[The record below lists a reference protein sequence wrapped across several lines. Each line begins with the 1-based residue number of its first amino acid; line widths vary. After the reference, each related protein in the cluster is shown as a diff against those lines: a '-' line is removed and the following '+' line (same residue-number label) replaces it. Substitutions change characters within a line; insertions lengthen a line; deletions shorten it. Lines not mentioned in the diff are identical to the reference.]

1 MRKQLGVFL
10 LAQVCSLFY
19 LAANG
24 QGALPAQIRLRETM
38 EGMSDPKGI
47 SQGEILYGTEI
58 QPGRILGDYYLDS
71 KWNKGSLL
79 AYGTDKVIDGYY
91 MKYDIEGNSIEIKVG
106 QQIKLISVNK
116 IESIIWRDSITNNT
130 RAFVNSKGYTLEADE
145 INGLIEILEDGII
158 PLVKRTTIWIKRPAY
173 VMAFDVGNK
182 DTEIKKR
189 DNFYFAKGK
198 ELVEIKRKKDLLPAF
213 GDSSEEMADYI
224 KVNRLNLSDEQ
235 HLRGLFQ
242 HYNSLVQTPAN

>member
-1 MRKQLGVFL
+1 MRKQVSVFF
-10 LAQVCSLFY
+10 LAQVVCLIY
-19 LAANG
+19 VAAYG

-38 EGMSDPKGI
+38 EGISDPGGVTR
-47 SQGEILYGTEI
+47 GEVLYGVEV

-71 KWNKGSLL
+71 KWNQGSLL

-130 RAFVNSKGYTLEADE
+130 RAFVNSKDYTVEGEE
-145 INGLIEILEDGII
+145 INGLIEILEDGVI
-158 PLVKRTTIWIKRPAY
+158 PLVKRTTIWIKRPDY

-182 DTEIKKR
+182 DTQINKR
-189 DNFYFAKGK
+189 DNFYYAKGK
-198 ELVEIKRKKDLLPAF
+198 ELIEIKRKKDLLPAF
-213 GDSSEEMADYI
+213 GNKSEEMARYI
-224 KVNRLNLSDEQ
+224 KVNRLNLSDER
-235 HLRGLFQ
+235 HLTGLFH
-242 HYNSLVQTPAN
+242 HYNSLIEAKDN

>member
-71 KWNKGSLL
+71 KWNKGS
-79 AYGTDKVIDGYY
+79 
-91 MKYDIEGNSIEIKVG
+91 
-106 QQIKLISVNK
+106 
-116 IESIIWRDSITNNT
+116 
-130 RAFVNSKGYTLEADE
+130 
-145 INGLIEILEDGII
+145 
-158 PLVKRTTIWIKRPAY
+158 
-173 VMAFDVGNK
+173 
-182 DTEIKKR
+182 
-189 DNFYFAKGK
+189 
-198 ELVEIKRKKDLLPAF
+198 
-213 GDSSEEMADYI
+213 
-224 KVNRLNLSDEQ
+224 
-235 HLRGLFQ
+235 
-242 HYNSLVQTPAN
+242 